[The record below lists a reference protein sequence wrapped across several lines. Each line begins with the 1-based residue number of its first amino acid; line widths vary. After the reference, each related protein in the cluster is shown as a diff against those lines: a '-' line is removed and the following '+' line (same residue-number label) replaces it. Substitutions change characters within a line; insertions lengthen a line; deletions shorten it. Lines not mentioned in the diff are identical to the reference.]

1 VHASDLSQLNLLPH
15 HLELLERSAIS
26 PDVARARGYRSVTT
40 RLELR
45 GLGFSQRQARVP
57 ALLVPIRGV
66 AGDVVLYQARP
77 DEPRIAGGKPLKYE
91 TPAGAH
97 MAVDVPP
104 QVRPWLT
111 DPARPLFI
119 TEGARKADAAVS
131 RGLAAIALLGVWSW
145 RGTGPQGGKA
155 ALSDW
160 EAIALKGRRVYL
172 AFDSDVTEKRAV
184 RCALARLKSFLEG
197 RGADVRVIY
206 LEPGDGGVKVGLD
219 DFFAA
224 GGTVEK
230 LLELAEE
237 EIRPDGGKDDV
248 SVYEAT
254 EAGLVWHRPAA
265 DGDAPV
271 PLSNFSAVIKADTLL
286 DDGLETRREFE
297 IEASLKGRTSCF
309 TIPALQFPSMSW
321 PTCHLGAEAIV
332 YPGPTV
338 REHARCAVQV
348 LSGEVEKRVLFT
360 HTGWRKIA
368 GEWVYL
374 HAAGAVGKGGAV
386 PGIAVVLSSALRGYE
401 LPPPPEGED
410 LASAV
415 RQSLGLLDVAPDAVT
430 LPLLGAVARAALGSA
445 DLSVHLAGPSGA
457 GKTELAALAQQHFG
471 PALDARNLPGSWSST
486 ANALERIAFDAKDA
500 LLVIDDF
507 APGGAVQDIQ
517 RLHREA
523 DRILR
528 AQGNRSGRG
537 RMRSDG
543 SLQEAKPPRG
553 LILSTGED
561 VPRGRSLRA
570 RIVSVEVQP
579 GAVRWDRMTA
589 CQRAAREGAYARALS
604 GFVRWV
610 ADRYEEARAK
620 AKSLA
625 ERLREEL
632 PRGKGSHPRSP
643 GNLAELVSGF
653 ESWIEFAVEVGA
665 IGEEAAGG
673 LRDRARDAAARLLRE
688 QDLEQESEEPAV
700 RYFELLGAALAGG
713 RAHLRRVDGSC
724 PVEPGRWGWQS
735 AGASSAA
742 PTRWEPQGEFVGW
755 VGEGGAGADGGPDL
769 FLEPEAAYA
778 VVQTL
783 AKEQGEPFA
792 LGPRT
797 LQRRLRERGQLVLTD
812 AEHATVRESIGGERR
827 RVLRV
832 RASVMAASP
841 STEWSNGPA

>member
-1 VHASDLSQLNLLPH
+1 
-15 HLELLERSAIS
+15 
-26 PDVARARGYRSVTT
+26 
-40 RLELR
+40 
-45 GLGFSQRQARVP
+45 
-57 ALLVPIRGV
+57 
-66 AGDVVLYQARP
+66 
-77 DEPRIAGGKPLKYE
+77 
-91 TPAGAH
+91 
-97 MAVDVPP
+97 M
-104 QVRPWLT
+104 
-111 DPARPLFI
+111 
-119 TEGARKADAAVS
+119 
-131 RGLAAIALLGVWSW
+131 
-145 RGTGPQGGKA
+145 
-155 ALSDW
+155 
-160 EAIALKGRRVYL
+160 
-172 AFDSDVTEKRAV
+172 
-184 RCALARLKSFLEG
+184 
-197 RGADVRVIY
+197 
-206 LEPGDGGVKVGLD
+206 
-219 DFFAA
+219 
-224 GGTVEK
+224 
-230 LLELAEE
+230 
-237 EIRPDGGKDDV
+237 
-248 SVYEAT
+248 
-254 EAGLVWHRPAA
+254 
-265 DGDAPV
+265 
-271 PLSNFSAVIKADTLL
+271 
-286 DDGLETRREFE
+286 
-297 IEASLKGRTSCF
+297 
-309 TIPALQFPSMSW
+309 
-321 PTCHLGAEAIV
+321 
-332 YPGPTV
+332 
-338 REHARCAVQV
+338 
-348 LSGEVEKRVLFT
+348 
-360 HTGWRKIA
+360 
-368 GEWVYL
+368 
-374 HAAGAVGKGGAV
+374 
-386 PGIAVVLSSALRGYE
+386 
-401 LPPPPEGED
+401 
-410 LASAV
+410 
-415 RQSLGLLDVAPDAVT
+415 
-430 LPLLGAVARAALGSA
+430 
-445 DLSVHLAGPSGA
+445 
-457 GKTELAALAQQHFG
+457 
-471 PALDARNLPGSWSST
+471 
-486 ANALERIAFDAKDA
+486 
-500 LLVIDDF
+500 IDDF
-507 APGGAVQDIQ
+507 APGGAVQDVQ

-537 RMRSDG
+537 RMRPDG

-553 LILSTGED
+553 LIPRRGRTCPVEEPPGADRVRGSPARRRPLGPHD
-561 VPRGRSLRA
+561 RLPARRPRGG
-570 RIVSVEVQP
+570 V
-579 GAVRWDRMTA
+579 
-589 CQRAAREGAYARALS
+589 ARALS

-755 VGEGGAGADGGPDL
+755 VGEGSGAGADGGPDL

-797 LQRRLRERGQLVLTD
+797 LQRRLRERGQLVATD

-832 RASVMAASP
+832 RGSVMAASP